1 MKEIHQLHRLSYR
14 TGFLSQKIQWVLTTK
29 TSWTL
34 RVRVWLPGDHND
46 SILKL
51 RALSL
56 LLSLFLFLSHRITP
70 TTKWKQ
76 ESITKVIAKLVG
88 VNILWILS
96 SNNWFF
102 FSVHSLSLS
111 TPRTTFRDLGGEKT
125 FSHATIEG
133 EKTRKSSTGSS
144 LPLHPYNSNL
154 THAQIC
160 HLFGCKRTCLAFVIF
175 FSLCFTTDQ
184 PSAFAEN
191 I

>member
-1 MKEIHQLHRLSYR
+1 MHYLHRFSYR
-14 TGFLSQKIQWVLTTK
+14 TGFLSQKMQWVLTTK

-34 RVRVWLPGDHND
+34 RMGVWLPGDHND

-56 LLSLFLFLSHRITP
+56 FLSLFLFLSHRITR
-70 TTKWKQ
+70 TAKWKQ
-76 ESITKVIAKLVG
+76 ESMTKVIAKLVG

-96 SNNWFF
+96 SDKWFF
-102 FSVHSLSLS
+102 FSVHPLSLS
-111 TPRTTFRDLGGEKT
+111 TTRTIFRYLGGEKT
-125 FSHATIEG
+125 LFSHATTKG
-133 EKTRKSSTGSS
+133 EEKRKSSTGSS

-160 HLFGCKRTCLAFVIF
+160 HVFGCKRMCLAFVTF
-175 FSLCFTTDQ
+175 FSWCFTTDQ